1 MHPDPSS
8 SITDLIL
15 IGEIPYNFESLYEHQ
30 LSLRSLHIID
40 LDYEFSSTSR
50 TLRDLQA
57 SSPRSSVLSERL
69 NSIPRLCLDFNYT
82 TCNAPGQL
90 VDVLGP
96 ALRGVERSHT
106 VQESNAT
113 DDMVARSMYYYEQ
126 HRGLKPPPYS
136 FVFKD
141 DDQSDS
147 LSLWVKTSPFI
158 KADYDPSA
166 TLYGSRGSWLQSHPN
181 MEASIR
187 TWESVAAR
195 YEENRPKN
203 PPACWKIPLAE
214 YSESLWFQRLP
225 RLDRMKLAI
234 HYNELHWD
242 RIAIWSEAES

>member
-1 MHPDPSS
+1 M
-8 SITDLIL
+8 
-15 IGEIPYNFESLYEHQ
+15 HQ

-40 LDYEFSSTSR
+40 PDYKFSSTSR
-50 TLRDLQA
+50 TFRDLQA
-57 SSPRSSVLSERL
+57 SSPQSSVLSAKL
-69 NSIPRLCLDFNYT
+69 NLTPRLCLDFTYT
-82 TCNAPGQL
+82 TCNAPGRL

-147 LSLWVKTSPFI
+147 LSLWVKISPFI

-187 TWESVAAR
+187 TWEGVAAR